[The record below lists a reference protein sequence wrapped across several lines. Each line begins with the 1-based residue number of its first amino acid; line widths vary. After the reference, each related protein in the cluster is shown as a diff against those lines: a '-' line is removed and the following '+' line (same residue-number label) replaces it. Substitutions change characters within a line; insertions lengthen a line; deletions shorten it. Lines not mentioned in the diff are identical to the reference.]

1 MSGRGEWRWGQ
12 PRSPHDEP
20 ERDVDAEIAFHL
32 DARTASSIQMADG
45 FALKA
50 KDVVFVD
57 PVPLVVFSRV
67 ANLVLVSANTA
78 TAIRALPKIGRAHV

>member
-1 MSGRGEWRWGQ
+1 MIRGLPDGGQ
-12 PRSPHDEP
+12 T
-20 ERDVDAEIAFHL
+20 VFHL
-32 DARTASSIQMADG
+32 DAKTASAIQLADG

-78 TAIRALPKIGRAHV
+78 TAITGQSASPPNAP